1 MNKKDCAVE
10 KVLAELGLRDE
21 PKLSA
26 EEEEMLQRALDPE
39 KEFLYQVEQ
48 LYKKDDE

>member
-1 MNKKDCAVE
+1 MTKKDCAVE

-21 PKLSA
+21 PELSA
-26 EEEEMLQRALDPE
+26 EQEEMLQRALDPE